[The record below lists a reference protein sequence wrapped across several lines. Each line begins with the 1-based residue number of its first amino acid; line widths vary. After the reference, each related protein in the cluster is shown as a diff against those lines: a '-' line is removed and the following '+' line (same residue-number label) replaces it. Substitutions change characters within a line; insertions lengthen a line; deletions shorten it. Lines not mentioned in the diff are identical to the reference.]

1 MPRGS
6 LVFSVVNLVFV
17 LVVLSISL
25 CKCRFLDLYLVFHR
39 FTSFG
44 KSVGNVFLF
53 LVCSLSYLLHC
64 TRSHRLCF
72 VFSRSPFRTVCRC
85 YSICLCVLA
94 TCVNMLSSKNTKR
107 GFGSCPQC
115 GRSYFT
121 RRKPPNCEEC
131 GYDLGGTNQP
141 APKKPKRN
149 CPSAVL
155 FVGSSHF
162 SCKTSTKDDRCFFI
176 KEGESVF
183 CSQK

>member
-1 MPRGS
+1 
-6 LVFSVVNLVFV
+6 
-17 LVVLSISL
+17 
-25 CKCRFLDLYLVFHR
+25 
-39 FTSFG
+39 
-44 KSVGNVFLF
+44 
-53 LVCSLSYLLHC
+53 
-64 TRSHRLCF
+64 
-72 VFSRSPFRTVCRC
+72 
-85 YSICLCVLA
+85 
-94 TCVNMLSSKNTKR
+94 MLSSKSTKR

-115 GRSYFT
+115 GHSYVT

-162 SCKTSTKDDRCFFI
+162 SCKTSTKDDRCFVI

-183 CSQK
+183 CTQQQCMDVRATFVSSGRAENFSCKHSDLCSDSVPALQNAQSTPKPKLLSGCLVDVNN

>member
-1 MPRGS
+1 
-6 LVFSVVNLVFV
+6 
-17 LVVLSISL
+17 
-25 CKCRFLDLYLVFHR
+25 
-39 FTSFG
+39 
-44 KSVGNVFLF
+44 
-53 LVCSLSYLLHC
+53 
-64 TRSHRLCF
+64 
-72 VFSRSPFRTVCRC
+72 
-85 YSICLCVLA
+85 
-94 TCVNMLSSKNTKR
+94 MLSSKSTKR
-107 GFGSCPQC
+107 GFGSVGSCPQC
-115 GRSYFT
+115 GHSYFT
-121 RRKPPNCEEC
+121 RRKLPNCEEC